1 MAQVRQLDKRSGITY
16 VYESKA
22 YWDKE
27 KRQSRAKRT
36 LVGRLDPATGEVIPT
51 DGRGRRRRDMFPEE
65 AARHA
70 AIPDIKRRFAGATH
84 LFDSICR
91 TTGVADDLKACFP
104 SDWRALLSIAYY
116 LILEDSNPLSRFG
129 RWSATHVHPFG
140 ADIPSQ
146 RSSELFASITEARR
160 MEFFRLQAKRRAG
173 DEYWAFDS
181 TSISSYS
188 ELLEQVRWGKN
199 KESDQ
204 LPQINLALL
213 FGEKSNLPFYYRK
226 LPGNVPD
233 VKTVVNLLR
242 EARVLGI
249 DRMGLVF
256 DRGFCSYENINA
268 LFTDHRKFVTGA
280 NTSLAIVRRMIAE
293 KSETIRSFA
302 SFDEEHEVYSATETA
317 VWDYERK
324 RPYKKDVLKEDR
336 RIYVHLFFNPERAV
350 EEETAFNRRMAALRR
365 ELLAGERVAGHE
377 AAYERFFTVK
387 ETPKRGVRVEC
398 NDKEMAD
405 AKSRFGYFALLS
417 NEVKDPI
424 AALDIYRNKDVVE
437 KAFSDIKG
445 RLNGR
450 RTLVS
455 SEQSLD
461 GKLFV
466 EFLALIVLSYIKK
479 HMQDAKLFHKYTLQG
494 MLDELDVIE
503 SLEVPGK
510 DPIFGEV
517 LERQAK
523 LYEAMGVEAPKSAS
537 LCVAGI

>member
-1 MAQVRQLDKRSGITY
+1 MGHVKQTDKRTGITY

-22 YWDKE
+22 YWNKE

-36 LVGRLDPATGEVIPT
+36 LLGRLDQKTGEIVPT

-70 AIPDIKRRFAGATH
+70 MIPNIRRRFAGATH

-91 TTGVADDLKACFP
+91 TTGVAEDLKRCFP
-104 SDWRALLSIAYY
+104 EGWKAILSIAYY

-140 ADIPSQ
+140 EDIPSQ
-146 RSSELFASITEARR
+146 RSSELFASISEGLR
-160 MEFFRLQAKRRAG
+160 MEFFRLQAKRRTD

-188 ELLEQVRWGKN
+188 ETLEQVRWGKN

-204 LPQINLALL
+204 LPQINVALL

-233 VKTVVNLLR
+233 VKTVINLLK
-242 EARVLGI
+242 EARILGFEK
-249 DRMGLVF
+249 MGLVF
-256 DRGFCSYENINA
+256 DRGFCSYENINE
-268 LFTDHRKFVTGA
+268 LFTEHRKFVTGA
-280 NTSLAIVRRMIAE
+280 NTSLSIVRRLIE
-293 KSETIRSFA
+293 ETRSAIRNFA
-302 SFDEEHEVYSATETA
+302 NYSDEYFVYAVTETA
-317 VWDYERK
+317 AWDYERK
-324 RPYKKDVLKEDR
+324 RPYKKDVLKEER

-350 EEETAFNRRMAALRR
+350 EDETAFNRRMAELRN
-365 ELLAGERVAGHE
+365 ELSTGKRVAGHE
-377 AAYERFFTVK
+377 KLYERFFVVT
-387 ETPKRGVRVEC
+387 ETPKRGIKVVC
-398 NDKEMAD
+398 NDKEMAE
-405 AKSRFGYFALLS
+405 AKERFGYFALLS
-417 NEVKDPI
+417 NEVKDPL
-424 AALDIYRNKDVVE
+424 AALEIYRNKDVVE
-437 KAFSDIKG
+437 KAFSDVKG
-445 RLNGR
+445 RLNCR

-455 SEQSLD
+455 SERSLD

-466 EFLALIVLSYIKK
+466 EFIALIILSYIKK
-479 HMQDAKLFHKYTLQG
+479 HMQDAKLFHEYTMQG
-494 MLDELDVIE
+494 LLDEIDVIE

-510 DPIFGEV
+510 DPIYGEV

-523 LYEAMGVEAPKSAS
+523 IYEAMGVPVPKTAS
-537 LCVAGI
+537 LCVSGI